1 MSHVKR
7 MRVLALMHPDLV
19 PPPDAES
26 VPEAARF
33 RYKTEFDV
41 VSALQRL
48 GHEVRALG
56 VQDELHPIRD
66 AVEEFKPDI
75 AFNLLEEFQG
85 NVLFDQNVVSLLELL
100 RVPYTGCNPRG
111 LIISR
116 EKALSKKL
124 LVYHRIR
131 VPDFHVFPIGRKV
144 RRPRQL
150 GFPLIVKSLT
160 EHSSLGISK
169 ASIVHDDPG
178 LAERVSFVHRRIK
191 TDAIAERYIDGRE
204 VYVSVLGN
212 ERLTAFPPRELV
224 IESEHSDAP
233 VIATERVKHDPDY
246 QERHG
251 IEHRPASELPPIVAA
266 ALPRLSKRIY
276 RILNL
281 SGYARIDYR
290 VSPDGL
296 IWCLEANPN
305 PEIAMEEE
313 FASAALDAGVGYPE
327 LLQRLLNL
335 GLKGS
340 MLEE

>member
-1 MSHVKR
+1 MKKL
-7 MRVLALMHPDLV
+7 RVLALMHPDLV
-19 PPPDAES
+19 PPPDAASMSAEG
-26 VPEAARF
+26 RF
-33 RYKTEFDV
+33 RFKTEFDV
-41 VSALQRL
+41 CNTLQEL

-85 NVLFDQNVVSLLELL
+85 NVLYDQNVVSLLELL

-131 VPDFHVFPIGRKV
+131 VPAFHAFPMGLKV
-144 RRPRQL
+144 KRPRQL

-160 EHSSLGISK
+160 EHASLGISK
-169 ASIVHDDPG
+169 ASIVYDDAE
-178 LAERVSFVHRRIK
+178 LAERVKFVHRRIK
-191 TDAIAERYIDGRE
+191 TDAIAEQFIEGRE

-212 ERLTAFPPRELV
+212 DRLTALPARELV
-224 IESEHSDAP
+224 IESDHADAP
-233 VIATERVKHDPDY
+233 VIATEKVKHDLQY

-251 IEHRPASELPPIVAA
+251 IDQKPAVDLPSAVES
-266 ALPRLSKRIY
+266 ALPHLSKRIY
-276 RILNL
+276 RILGL

-290 VSPDGL
+290 ISPDGQM
-296 IWCLEANPN
+296 WCLEANPN
-305 PEIAMEEE
+305 PEISANEE
-313 FASAALDAGVGYPE
+313 FASAAAQAGITYPE

-335 GLKGS
+335 GLKGAPF
-340 MLEE
+340 EE

>member
-1 MSHVKR
+1 MKKL
-7 MRVLALMHPDLV
+7 RVLALMHPDLV
-19 PPPDAES
+19 PPENAGSMPAEERH
-26 VPEAARF
+26 PF
-33 RYKTEFDV
+33 KTEYDV
-41 VSALQRL
+41 VSTLQQL

-124 LVYHRIR
+124 LIYHRIR
-131 VPDFHVFPIGRKV
+131 VPAFHAFPVGLKV
-144 RRPRQL
+144 KRPRHL
-150 GFPLIVKSLT
+150 AFPLIVKSLT

-169 ASIVHDDPG
+169 ASIVHDDAE
-178 LAERVSFVHRRIK
+178 LSERVKFVHRRIK
-191 TDAIAERYIDGRE
+191 TDAIAEQFIEGRE
-204 VYVSVLGN
+204 VYVAVLGN
-212 ERLTAFPPRELV
+212 ERLTALPTRELV
-224 IESEHSDAP
+224 IASAHSDPP
-233 VIATERVKHDPDY
+233 VIATEKVKHDLEY

-251 IEHRPASELPPIVAA
+251 IEQKPAVDLPPGVAT
-266 ALPRLSKRIY
+266 ALPHLSKRIY
-276 RILNL
+276 RILGL

-290 VSPDGL
+290 ISPDGL

-305 PEIAMEEE
+305 PEIAREEE
-313 FASAALDAGVGYPE
+313 FASSAAHAGITYPE

-340 MLEE
+340 AFED

>member
-1 MSHVKR
+1 MKKL
-7 MRVLALMHPDLV
+7 RVLALMHPDLV
-19 PPPDAES
+19 PPPDAGS
-26 VPEAARF
+26 MSPEDRF
-33 RYKTEFDV
+33 RFKTEFDV
-41 VSALQRL
+41 CSTLEEL

-56 VQDELHPIRD
+56 VQDELHPIRV
-66 AVEEFKPDI
+66 AVDEFKPDV

-85 NVLFDQNVVSLLELL
+85 NVLYDQNVVSLLELL

-131 VPDFHVFPIGRKV
+131 VPAFHAFPMGLKV
-144 RRPRQL
+144 KRPRQL
-150 GFPLIVKSLT
+150 AFPLIVKSLT
-160 EHSSLGISK
+160 EHASLGISK
-169 ASIVHDDPG
+169 ASIVYDDAE
-178 LAERVSFVHRRIK
+178 LTERVKFVHRRIK
-191 TDAIAERYIDGRE
+191 TDAIAEQFIEGRE

-212 ERLTAFPPRELV
+212 DRLTALPARELV

-233 VIATERVKHDPDY
+233 VIATEKVKHDLEY

-251 IEHRPASELPPIVAA
+251 IAEKPAVDLPPPVES
-266 ALPRLSKRIY
+266 ALPHLSKRIY
-276 RILNL
+276 RILGL

-290 VSPDGL
+290 VSPDGS

-305 PEIAMEEE
+305 PEISRGEE
-313 FASAALDAGVGYPE
+313 FASAAAQAGITYPE

-335 GLKGS
+335 GLKGAPF
-340 MLEE
+340 ED

>member
-1 MSHVKR
+1 MKKL
-7 MRVLALMHPDLV
+7 RVLALMHPDLV
-19 PPPDAES
+19 PPADAAS
-26 VPEAARF
+26 LSPEDRF
-33 RYKTEFDV
+33 RFKTEYDV
-41 VSALQRL
+41 TSTLQQL

-131 VPDFHVFPIGRKV
+131 VPAFHAFPMGLKV
-144 RRPRQL
+144 KRPRDL
-150 GFPLIVKSLT
+150 AFPLIVKSLT
-160 EHSSLGISK
+160 EHASLGISK
-169 ASIVHDDPG
+169 ASIVHDDAE
-178 LAERVSFVHRRIK
+178 LEERVKFVHRRVK
-191 TDAIAERYIDGRE
+191 TDAIAEQFIEGRE

-212 ERLTAFPPRELV
+212 ERLTALPARELV
-224 IESEHSDAP
+224 IASKHSDP
-233 VIATERVKHDPDY
+233 PIIATEKVKHDLEY

-251 IEHRPASELPPIVAA
+251 IEEKPAVDLLPAVES
-266 ALPRLSKRIY
+266 ALPHLSKRIY
-276 RILNL
+276 RILGL

-290 VSPDGL
+290 VSADGH

-305 PEIAMEEE
+305 PEISQGEE
-313 FASAALDAGVGYPE
+313 FASAAAQAGISYPE

-335 GLKGS
+335 GLKGATF
-340 MLEE
+340 ED

>member
-1 MSHVKR
+1 MKKL
-7 MRVLALMHPDLV
+7 RVLALMHPDLV
-19 PPPDAES
+19 PPADAASLSLE
-26 VPEAARF
+26 ERF
-33 RYKTEFDV
+33 RYKTEYDV
-41 VSALQRL
+41 VSTLQQL

-66 AVEEFKPDI
+66 AVDEFKPDL

-116 EKALSKKL
+116 EKSLSKKL

-131 VPDFHVFPIGRKV
+131 VPAFHAFPMGLKV
-144 RRPRQL
+144 KRPRQL
-150 GFPLIVKSLT
+150 AFPLIVKSLT

-169 ASIVHDDPG
+169 ASIVHDD
-178 LAERVSFVHRRIK
+178 AELTDRVKFVHRRVK
-191 TDAIAERYIDGRE
+191 TDAIAEQFIEGRE
-204 VYVSVLGN
+204 VYVAVLGN
-212 ERLTAFPPRELV
+212 ERLTALPARELV
-224 IESEHSDAP
+224 IASEHSDAP
-233 VIATERVKHDPDY
+233 TIATEKVKHDLEY

-251 IEHRPASELPPIVAA
+251 IEQKPAVDLLPAVQS
-266 ALPRLSKRIY
+266 ALPHLSKRIY
-276 RILNL
+276 RILGL

-290 VSPDGL
+290 ISPDGL

-305 PEIAMEEE
+305 PEISQGEE
-313 FASAALDAGVGYPE
+313 FASAALQAGIAYPE

-335 GLKGS
+335 GLKGAAF
-340 MLEE
+340 ED

>member
-1 MSHVKR
+1 MKKL
-7 MRVLALMHPDLV
+7 RVLALMHPDLV
-19 PPPDAES
+19 PPPDAASLSLE
-26 VPEAARF
+26 ERF
-33 RYKTEFDV
+33 RYKTEYDV
-41 VSALQRL
+41 VNTLQQL

-66 AVEEFKPDI
+66 AVDEFKPDL

-131 VPDFHVFPIGRKV
+131 VPAFHAFPMGLKV

-150 GFPLIVKSLT
+150 AFPLIVKSLT

-169 ASIVHDDPG
+169 ASIVHDD
-178 LAERVSFVHRRIK
+178 AELSDRVKFVHRRVK
-191 TDAIAERYIDGRE
+191 TDAIAEQFIEGRE
-204 VYVSVLGN
+204 VYVAVLGN
-212 ERLTAFPPRELV
+212 ERLTALPARELV
-224 IESEHSDAP
+224 IASEHSDPP
-233 VIATERVKHDPDY
+233 VIATEKVKHDLEY

-251 IEHRPASELPPIVAA
+251 IEQKPAVDLLPAVQS
-266 ALPRLSKRIY
+266 ALPHLSKRIY
-276 RILNL
+276 RILGL

-305 PEIAMEEE
+305 PEISQGEE
-313 FASAALDAGVGYPE
+313 FASAALQAGIAYPE

-335 GLKGS
+335 GLKGTAF
-340 MLEE
+340 ED

>member
-1 MSHVKR
+1 MKKL
-7 MRVLALMHPDLV
+7 RVLALMHPDLV
-19 PPPDAES
+19 PPPDAASLSLED
-26 VPEAARF
+26 RF
-33 RYKTEFDV
+33 RYKTEYDV
-41 VSALQRL
+41 VSTLQQL

-66 AVEEFKPDI
+66 AVDEFKPDL

-116 EKALSKKL
+116 EKSLSKKL

-131 VPDFHVFPIGRKV
+131 VPAFHAFPMGLKV
-144 RRPRQL
+144 KRPRQL
-150 GFPLIVKSLT
+150 AFPLIVKSLT

-169 ASIVHDDPG
+169 ASIVHDD
-178 LAERVSFVHRRIK
+178 AELTDRVKFVHRRVK
-191 TDAIAERYIDGRE
+191 TDAIAEQFIEGRE
-204 VYVSVLGN
+204 VYVAVLGN
-212 ERLTAFPPRELV
+212 ERLTALPARELV
-224 IESEHSDAP
+224 IASEHSDAP
-233 VIATERVKHDPDY
+233 TIATEKVKHDLEY

-251 IEHRPASELPPIVAA
+251 IEQKPAVDLLPAVQS
-266 ALPRLSKRIY
+266 ALPHLSKRIY
-276 RILNL
+276 RILGL

-290 VSPDGL
+290 ISPDGL

-305 PEIAMEEE
+305 PEISQGEE
-313 FASAALDAGVGYPE
+313 FASAALQAGIAYPE

-335 GLKGS
+335 GLKGTAF
-340 MLEE
+340 ED